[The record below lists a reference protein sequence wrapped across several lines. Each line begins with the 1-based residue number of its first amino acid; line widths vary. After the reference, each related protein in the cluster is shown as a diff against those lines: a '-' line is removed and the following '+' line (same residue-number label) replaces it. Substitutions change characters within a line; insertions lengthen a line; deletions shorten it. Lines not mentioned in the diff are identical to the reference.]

1 MIIFLNLYWKSIET
15 LIFLILKFA
24 FKKSHIRN
32 FVLLYEYEFTIIN
45 VYIKIYYIFISM
57 SLKFSYIPYK
67 INKMIVLINLPKKYR
82 K

>member
-1 MIIFLNLYWKSIET
+1 MIISKFVLKKYWNLNI
-15 LIFLILKFA
+15 LILKFA

-32 FVLLYEYEFTIIN
+32 FVLSYEYEFSIIN
-45 VYIKIYYIFISM
+45 IYIKIYYISMSM

-67 INKMIVLINLPKKYR
+67 INKIIVLIYLQKKYP